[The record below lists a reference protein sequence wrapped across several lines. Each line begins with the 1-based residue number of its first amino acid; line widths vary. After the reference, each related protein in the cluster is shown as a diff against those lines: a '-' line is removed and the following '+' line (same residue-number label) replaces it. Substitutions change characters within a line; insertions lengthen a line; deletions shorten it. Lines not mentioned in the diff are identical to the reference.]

1 MAADGK
7 VIIEVLLES
16 DKVEGQLNE
25 LKNAFAD
32 LGNVGNV
39 FGEMNSLVNTFSS
52 TFNSLEKVTF
62 LLLTTC
68 PNSHPKYVLVM

>member
-39 FGEMNSLVNTFSS
+39 FGEMDSLVNTFSS
-52 TFNSLEKVTF
+52 TLHIFFKKYISTF
-62 LLLTTC
+62 FYIEIKKILL
-68 PNSHPKYVLVM
+68 NF